1 MGIFDAIESMTGQS
15 PQEQPSQSQNAQ
27 VAGGLMQELQQH
39 PGGLSGILD
48 QFRQNG
54 MDQHVNNWA
63 TGQSQTATPEQ
74 VQTGLGSTG
83 IIDRI
88 AQHAGISPATATVAL
103 STVLPLV
110 IQHFTNQQGQ
120 ALPQSSFGGLAST
133 VLGKL
138 L

>member
-1 MGIFDAIESMTGQS
+1 MGILDTIESMAGGQGGG
-15 PQEQPSQSQNAQ
+15 QSQNAQ
-27 VAGGLMQELQQH
+27 VAGGLMQELQQN

-48 QFRQNG
+48 SFRQNG

-74 VQTGLGSTG
+74 IQTGLGGTG
-83 IIDRI
+83 MIDRV
-88 AQHAGISPATATVAL
+88 AQHAGVSPQVATMAL
-103 STVLPLV
+103 STVLPMV

-120 ALPQSSFGGLAST
+120 PLPQSNYGGLMST

>member
-1 MGIFDAIESMTGQS
+1 MGFLDTIESMAGQS
-15 PQEQPSQSQNAQ
+15 ATPPNQNAQ
-27 VAGGLMQELQQH
+27 VAGGLMEELGQH
-39 PGGLSGILD
+39 PGGLGSILD
-48 QFRQNG
+48 SFRHNG

-63 TGQSQTATPEQ
+63 TGASQTATPEQ
-74 VQTGLGSTG
+74 VQTGLGGTG
-83 IIDRI
+83 IIERV
-88 AQHAGISPATATVAL
+88 AARAGVSPQVATIAL

-120 ALPQSSFGGLAST
+120 PVPQSSYGGLAST